1 LDEIEFYDRF
11 KIKGNFSLKFV
22 GKLLAIFE
30 WSEFFFLL
38 LFFLLI
44 AFLRIF
50 LLRILKKINQKKIS
64 KFNPL
69 IEVGRSQK
77 KKNYFKREKVSK
89 TNSRETPTRL
99 LFTIFSMRKSFSFTK
114 LVIIFD
120 KLKLVFHS
128 EFFLRNGFNFR

>member
-1 LDEIEFYDRF
+1 M
-11 KIKGNFSLKFV
+11 
-22 GKLLAIFE
+22 AIFD
-30 WSEFFFLL
+30 WSEFFFLI
-38 LFFLLI
+38 FFLLI

-77 KKNYFKREKVSK
+77 KKNSFKREKVSK
-89 TNSRETPTRL
+89 TFSWETPTRL

-128 EFFLRNGFNFR
+128 EFFS